1 MWKLQV
7 TYKPLNSEPFGLG
20 FENVSDSESDN
31 SRAGSKKKIKLHK
44 LEKISD
50 DELSDVGSD
59 EVTSKDEHF
68 KNDF

>member
-1 MWKLQV
+1 M
-7 TYKPLNSEPFGLG
+7 
-20 FENVSDSESDN
+20 SDSESDN

-59 EVTSKDEHF
+59 EVTSKGGTF
-68 KNDF
+68 